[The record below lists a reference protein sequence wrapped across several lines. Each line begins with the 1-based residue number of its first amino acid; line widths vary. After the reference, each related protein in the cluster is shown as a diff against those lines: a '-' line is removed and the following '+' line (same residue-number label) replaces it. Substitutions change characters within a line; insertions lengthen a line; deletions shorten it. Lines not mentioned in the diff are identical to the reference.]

1 MVPSLP
7 LTGCVTL
14 GSHGTSVS
22 STEDNEVGRKEKVP
36 PPAARPGQSGMG
48 QLRSEIQSLWGV
60 AGQCDRRDRQEQGQG
75 QAGWLCSFQN
85 NGRKGGG
92 GEKLRVTGL
101 GTLAGGRRVL
111 VPGSGSSHFP
121 CRAAFFP
128 AWLWGW
134 KGRS

>member
-1 MVPSLP
+1 MVQILP
-7 LTGCVTL
+7 LTSCATL
-14 GSHGTSVS
+14 ASRGTSAS
-22 STEDNEVGRKEKVP
+22 LTEDDEVGRKEKVP
-36 PPAARPGQSGMG
+36 PPAASPGQSGMG
-48 QLRSEIQSLWGV
+48 QLSSEIQSLRGV

-75 QAGWLCSFQN
+75 QAGWLCSFPN

-92 GEKLRVTGL
+92 GERLRVTGL

-121 CRAAFFP
+121 CSAAFFP
-128 AWLWGW
+128 ARLWGW